1 MDEPTP
7 LSAAAEQH
15 LLALPGL
22 KYPLALVR
30 QFPRIVNR
38 LTELKDDPDALRH
51 YFDELTHDAR
61 GGRRGFPFEVL
72 MDLLALRERM
82 LGDEPGLEV
91 SDDTKWVS

>member
-1 MDEPTP
+1 MDQPIP

-22 KYPLALVR
+22 KYPQALVL

-38 LTELKDDPDALRH
+38 LVELKDDPDGLRQ

-61 GGRRGFPFEVL
+61 GGRHGFPFEVL

-82 LGDEPGLEV
+82 LSDEPGLEV
-91 SDDTKWVS
+91 NDETKWVS